1 MYHKTRLYLLSC
13 SDKSCMSFI
22 KVYAKLR
29 EITNE
34 GKKLGGKGGRDR
46 AHSCIYDGYVSWCH
60 SCMHVYVVYDV
71 YVSLSLA
78 LFLLIHRELL

>member
-34 GKKLGGKGGRDR
+34 GKKLGGKRGRDR
-46 AHSCIYDGYVSWCH
+46 AHSCIYDGYVSWCLR
-60 SCMHVYVVYDV
+60 CMHVYVVYDV
-71 YVSLSLA
+71 YVYLSLA

>member
-34 GKKLGGKGGRDR
+34 GKKLGGKRGRDR
-46 AHSCIYDGYVSWCH
+46 AHSCIYDGYVSWCIVV
-60 SCMHVYVVYDV
+60 CMYMLYMMCMCT
-71 YVSLSLA
+71 SL
-78 LFLLIHRELL
+78 

>member
-13 SDKSCMSFI
+13 SDKSCMSSI

-34 GKKLGGKGGRDR
+34 GKKLGGKRGRDR
-46 AHSCIYDGYVSWCH
+46 AHSCIYDGYVS
-60 SCMHVYVVYDV
+60 
-71 YVSLSLA
+71 
-78 LFLLIHRELL
+78 

>member
-34 GKKLGGKGGRDR
+34 GKKLGGKRGRDR
-46 AHSCIYDGYVSWCH
+46 AHSCIYDDISLGALVV
-60 SCMHVYVVYDV
+60 CMYMLYMMCMCT
-71 YVSLSLA
+71 SL
-78 LFLLIHRELL
+78 

>member
-1 MYHKTRLYLLSC
+1 
-13 SDKSCMSFI
+13 MSFI

-34 GKKLGGKGGRDR
+34 GKKLGGKRGRDR
-46 AHSCIYDGYVSWCH
+46 AHSCIYDGYVSWCLR
-60 SCMHVYVVYDV
+60 CMHVYVVYDV
-71 YVSLSLA
+71 YVYLSLA

>member
-1 MYHKTRLYLLSC
+1 MYHKTRLYLPSC

-34 GKKLGGKGGRDR
+34 GKKLEGRGEEKGHIHAYTMDMSLG
-46 AHSCIYDGYVSWCH
+46 AIVV
-60 SCMHVYVVYDV
+60 CMYMLHMMCMCT
-71 YVSLSLA
+71 SL
-78 LFLLIHRELL
+78 

>member
-1 MYHKTRLYLLSC
+1 
-13 SDKSCMSFI
+13 MSFI

-34 GKKLGGKGGRDR
+34 GKKLGGKRGRDR
-46 AHSCIYDGYVSWCH
+46 AHSCIYDGYVSWCLR
-60 SCMHVYVVYDV
+60 CMHIYVVYDV
-71 YVSLSLA
+71 YVYLSLA

>member
-34 GKKLGGKGGRDR
+34 GKKLGGKRGRDR

-71 YVSLSLA
+71 YVYLSLA